1 MSDATLL
8 QTFCVEM
15 ERRGA
20 IIEAPR
26 GMVPHCG
33 ATRDAGYHVLI
44 DADGRY
50 TLVYSER
57 GVPGVIASSSDPESL
72 MERVFVEITTNMAA
86 MAVAAEN
93 PPLDAAE
100 DLSLSGLSDDQ
111 IRAMAIDNHIRFSRI
126 QEALLGKLSPEW
138 RARRSAWNENKFT
151 QIKKLFLE

>member
-1 MSDATLL
+1 
-8 QTFCVEM
+8 M

-20 IIEAPR
+20 IIEAPH
-26 GMVPHCG
+26 GIIPHCG
-33 ATRDAGYHVLI
+33 ATSDAGYHVLI
-44 DADGRY
+44 AADGRY

-86 MAVAAEN
+86 MEVAAES
-93 PPLDAAE
+93 PPLDAVEALR
-100 DLSLSGLSDDQ
+100 LSQLSDDQ
-111 IRAMAIDNHIRFSRI
+111 IRAMAIDCHLRSSRI

-138 RARRSAWNENKFT
+138 RARRSVWNDDKLI